1 MGCCQSTPIDFDA
14 PVDIT
19 HFELCRSIGKG
30 AFGKVRIVEHKK
42 TRVQYALKYINKAEV
57 AELGVANNMLRERKL
72 LQECDNPFIC
82 NLRYAFQDD
91 MHLLMVLD
99 LKLGGDL
106 EFHLRANGYFTE
118 ERSKFYFSEI
128 ACGVQYLH
136 SLKIVH
142 RDLKPGNV
150 LLDEFGHASLTD
162 FNIACH
168 YDAQKPMTSRSG
180 TLAYMAPEV
189 INKAGYFNSIDWWS
203 LGIMTFEMLYGYTPF
218 AGDNDTETKFSIR
231 NNDVEFPADP
241 KSPVS
246 DEAKDMILGL
256 LNKNPTQRLGSD
268 DNGGVV
274 KLKHQAWFRGWDW
287 EKAEDRELPVPFLPD
302 PKNNMYYNSILE
314 LEEALF
320 EDNPLQ
326 SKPVRIKTRDP
337 IIRKTTKLT
346 EEELVLS
353 DKVKQM
359 NMLNEGFA
367 DFDFTKFVADP
378 HESLSMT
385 ISASMEGLVQKE
397 AGG

>member
-1 MGCCQSTPIDFDA
+1 M
-14 PVDIT
+14 
-19 HFELCRSIGKG
+19 
-30 AFGKVRIVEHKK
+30 
-42 TRVQYALKYINKAEV
+42 
-57 AELGVANNMLRERKL
+57 
-72 LQECDNPFIC
+72 
-82 NLRYAFQDD
+82 
-91 MHLLMVLD
+91 
-99 LKLGGDL
+99 
-106 EFHLRANGYFTE
+106 
-118 ERSKFYFSEI
+118 
-128 ACGVQYLH
+128 
-136 SLKIVH
+136 
-142 RDLKPGNV
+142 
-150 LLDEFGHASLTD
+150 
-162 FNIACH
+162 
-168 YDAQKPMTSRSG
+168 
-180 TLAYMAPEV
+180 
-189 INKAGYFNSIDWWS
+189 
-203 LGIMTFEMLYGYTPF
+203 
-218 AGDNDTETKFSIR
+218 
-231 NNDVEFPADP
+231 
-241 KSPVS
+241 
-246 DEAKDMILGL
+246 
-256 LNKNPTQRLGSD
+256 QRLGSD

-385 ISASMEGLVQKE
+385 MSVSMEGLVQKE

>member
-1 MGCCQSTPIDFDA
+1 MGCCESAPIDFDA

-42 TRVQYALKYINKAEV
+42 TKVRYALKYINKAEV
-57 AELGVANNMLRERKL
+57 AELGLANNMLRERKL

-128 ACGVQYLH
+128 ACGIQYLH

-168 YDAQKPMTSRSG
+168 YNAEKPMTSRSG

-189 INKAGYFNSIDWWS
+189 VNKAGYLNSIDWWS

-218 AGDNDTETKFSIR
+218 AGDDDIETKFSIR
-231 NNDVEFPADP
+231 NDDVEFPADP

-246 DEAKDMILGL
+246 DEAQDMILCL
-256 LNKNPTQRLGSD
+256 LEKIPAQRLGSD
-268 DNGGVV
+268 DNGGII
-274 KLKHQAWFRGWDW
+274 KLKHHTWFKGWDW
-287 EKAEDRELPVPFLPD
+287 EKTENRELRVPFLPD

-326 SKPVRIKTRDP
+326 SKPVRIKSRDP
-337 IIRKTTKLT
+337 IRKTHKLT

-353 DKVKQM
+353 DEAKQM
-359 NMLNEGFA
+359 KMLNEGFA
-367 DFDFTKFVADP
+367 DFDFTKFVAGP
-378 HESLSMT
+378 HEPITMAVSV
-385 ISASMEGLVQKE
+385 SMEGLVQKD

>member
-1 MGCCQSTPIDFDA
+1 MGCCESTPIDFDA

-42 TRVQYALKYINKAEV
+42 TKVQYALKYINKAEV
-57 AELGVANNMLRERKL
+57 AEQGLANNMLRERKL

-118 ERSKFYFSEI
+118 DRSKFYFSEV
-128 ACGVQYLH
+128 ACGIRYLH

-189 INKAGYFNSIDWWS
+189 VNKAPYLNSIDWWS

-218 AGDNDTETKFSIR
+218 AGDDDTETKFSIR
-231 NNDVEFPADP
+231 NDDVTFPADP

-246 DEAKDMILGL
+246 DEAKEMILGL
-256 LNKNPTQRLGSD
+256 LNKNPMLRLGSD
-268 DNGGVV
+268 DNGGEIKVR
-274 KLKHQAWFRGWDW
+274 KQAWFKGWDW
-287 EKAEDRELPVPFLPD
+287 DKAESRELPVPFLPD
-302 PKNNMYYNSILE
+302 PKNNLYYNPILE

-326 SKPVRIKTRDP
+326 SKPVRIKSRDP
-337 IIRKTTKLT
+337 ISKTNKLT
-346 EEELVLS
+346 GEELVLS
-353 DKVKQM
+353 DEAKQM

-367 DFDFTKFVADP
+367 DFDFTKFFADP
-378 HESLSMT
+378 HEPLSMS
-385 ISASMEGLVQKE
+385 IVGSMEGLVEKI
-397 AGG
+397 ARG